1 MCFVCVYFRPC
12 LSSVCVCVCV
22 CVWGCVCVR
31 VCVRVCVCACVLAC
45 VRAFG
50 KENVLLLRNTANS
63 KQVRDENKRPICQY
77 TRMLSPSGITKY
89 YGTLSLI
96 ILMFLSSW
104 ILSVCECFIFQYWN
118 SKSGT
123 FSSVFSVSA
132 SNYPPSPPHHYQPT
146 RISKLPPPTH
156 HHNYQ
161 LKPSYT
167 QHHQS
172 ITIPPS
178 RVHHYRSRKL
188 QHVVWIRQWT
198 YEASLYFAFF

>member
-22 CVWGCVCVR
+22 CV
-31 VCVRVCVCACVLAC
+31 CACVWEGKPIESVRQKLMPHPALAGHT
-45 VRAFG
+45 FQESG
-50 KENVLLLRNTANS
+50 YVLLLRNTANS

-188 QHVVWIRQWT
+188 QHVVWIR
-198 YEASLYFAFF
+198 